1 MLWLLAVFIAYWA
14 IIEILRVKGKLEKYG
29 KNYGPILLL
38 KTAKGLSFV
47 EKISKPKLFWKVFAA
62 IGVPLMLFGMVFM
75 MSLLILADIIMLIS
89 PPKPSELTSP
99 QAALLIP
106 GINPFIPLVWGIIG
120 LAVAIVVHELS
131 HAVLCRVEG
140 IKVKSLGII
149 LALFPIGAF
158 AEPEE
163 KELLDRNRSGA
174 SKIRVYTAGITSNY
188 IVAFIAFCLFFSMLS
203 SLNPVVAVVD
213 EKGEILGK
221 VVEINGKPVSN
232 KFDSMVREGEW
243 NYMIL
248 ENNTGKHEIKFYGI
262 FGVKVIGL
270 YREGGIF
277 PAELAGIKDGT
288 VITKLDGKKVRNIS
302 EFREVM
308 MQKKPGE
315 EIEVETYDPRS
326 GNFEKF
332 RLKLVEHDGKAF
344 MGVYLSN
351 YECVG
356 GLNVINTRILISG
369 LQEMPSRLGEP
380 VSWLILISMPF
391 SFQGFSGMEKLFEN
405 PVHTFWILNSLYWI
419 AWINFYV
426 ALFNCLPA
434 IPLDGGRAFQ
444 EIISALLKRS
454 ERREEISA
462 KVVKALSFFVFFSIS
477 LMILVPN
484 LRL

>member
-14 IIEILRVKGKLEKYG
+14 IIEILRIKGKLEKYG

-47 EKISKPKLFWKVFAA
+47 ERISKPRLFWKAFATLG
-62 IGVPLMLFGMVFM
+62 IPLMLFGMAVM
-75 MSLLILADIIMLIS
+75 MALLILADIVMLIS

-140 IKVKSLGII
+140 IRVKSLGII

-163 KELLDRNRSGA
+163 KELLDRNRSKA
-174 SKIRVYTAGITSNY
+174 SKIRVYTAGISANY
-188 IVAFIAFCLFFSMLS
+188 IVAFIAFALFFSMLP

-213 EKGEILGK
+213 ERGEILGK
-221 VVEINGKPVSN
+221 VVEVNGKPVSGN
-232 KFDSMVREGEW
+232 FDSLVKEGEW
-243 NYMIL
+243 NYMLI
-248 ENNTGKHEIKFYGI
+248 ENDTGRHEIKFYGV

-270 YREGGIF
+270 YREGGTF
-277 PAELAGIKDGT
+277 PAEIAGIKGGT
-288 VITKLDGKKVRNIS
+288 MITKLDGRKVRNIE

-308 MQKKPGE
+308 MQKRPGE
-315 EIEVETYDPRS
+315 DVEVETYDPGS
-326 GNFEKF
+326 GNFDEF
-332 RLKLVEHDGKAF
+332 RIRLVERDGKAF

-356 GLNVINTRILISG
+356 GFNVVNTGNSHF
-369 LQEMPSRLGEP
+369 QPS
-380 VSWLILISMPF
+380 
-391 SFQGFSGMEKLFEN
+391 
-405 PVHTFWILNSLYWI
+405 
-419 AWINFYV
+419 
-426 ALFNCLPA
+426 
-434 IPLDGGRAFQ
+434 
-444 EIISALLKRS
+444 
-454 ERREEISA
+454 
-462 KVVKALSFFVFFSIS
+462 
-477 LMILVPN
+477 
-484 LRL
+484 

>member
-14 IIEILRVKGKLEKYG
+14 IIEIMRIKGKLEKYG

-38 KTAKGLSFV
+38 RTAKGLSFV
-47 EKISKPKLFWKVFAA
+47 ERISKPRLFWKAFATLG
-62 IGVPLMLFGMVFM
+62 IPLMLFGMAVM
-75 MSLLILADIIMLIS
+75 MALLILADIVMLIS

-163 KELLDRNRSGA
+163 KELLDRNRSKS
-174 SKIRVYTAGITSNY
+174 SKIRVYTAGISANY
-188 IVAFIAFCLFFSMLS
+188 IVAFIAFALFFSMLP

-213 EKGEILGK
+213 ERGEILGK
-221 VVEINGKPVSN
+221 VVEVNGKPVSGN
-232 KFDSMVREGEW
+232 FDSLVKEGEW
-243 NYMIL
+243 NYMLI
-248 ENNTGKHEIKFYGI
+248 ENDTGRHEIKFYGV

-270 YREGGIF
+270 YREGGTF
-277 PAELAGIKDGT
+277 PAEIAGIKGGT
-288 VITKLDGKKVRNIS
+288 MITKLDGRKVRNIE

-308 MQKKPGE
+308 MQKRPGE
-315 EIEVETYDPRS
+315 DVEVETYDPGS
-326 GNFEKF
+326 GNFDEF
-332 RLKLVEHDGKAF
+332 RIKLVERDGKAF

-356 GLNVINTRILISG
+356 GFNVVNTGILISS
-369 LQEMPSRLGEP
+369 LLEIPSRLGEP
-380 VSWLILISMPF
+380 SSWLILISMPF
-391 SFQGFSGMEKLFEN
+391 SFQGFSGMERLFEN
-405 PVHTFWILNSLYWI
+405 PAHTFWILNSLYWI

-434 IPLDGGRAFQ
+434 IPLDGGRMFQ
-444 EIISALLKRS
+444 EMISALLRRS
-454 ERREEISA
+454 ERGEEISA
-462 KVVKALSFFVFFSIS
+462 KMVRALSFFVFLSIS
-477 LMILVPN
+477 LMILIPN

>member
-14 IIEILRVKGKLEKYG
+14 IIEILRIKGRLEKYG

-47 EKISKPKLFWKVFAA
+47 ERISKPRLFWKAFATLG
-62 IGVPLMLFGMVFM
+62 IPLMLFGMVFM
-75 MSLLILADIIMLIS
+75 MALLILADIIMLIS

-120 LAVAIVVHELS
+120 LAVAIVVHELG

-140 IKVKSLGII
+140 IRVKSLGII

-163 KELLDRNRSGA
+163 KELLDRNRSKA
-174 SKIRVYTAGITSNY
+174 SKIRVYTAGVSANY
-188 IVAFIAFCLFFSMLS
+188 IVAFIAFALFFGMLS

-213 EKGEILGK
+213 ERGEILGK
-221 VVEINGKPVSN
+221 VVEVNGKPVSGN
-232 KFDSMVREGEW
+232 FGSLVREGEW
-243 NYMIL
+243 NYMVI
-248 ENNTGKHEIKFYGI
+248 ENNTGRHEIKFYGI
-262 FGVKVIGL
+262 FGVKIIGL

-277 PAELAGIKDGT
+277 PAEAAGIREGT
-288 VITKLDGKKVRNIS
+288 LITKLDGKKVRNIG

-308 MQKKPGE
+308 TQKRPGE
-315 EIEVETYDPRS
+315 EVEVETYDPRS
-326 GNFEKF
+326 GNFDEF
-332 RLKLVEHDGKAF
+332 RIRLVERDGRAF

-356 GLNVINTRILISG
+356 GLNFVNTGIIISG
-369 LQEMPSRLGEP
+369 LREIPSRLGEP
-380 VSWLILISMPF
+380 ASWLILISMPF

-434 IPLDGGRAFQ
+434 IPLDGGRMFQ
-444 EIISALLKRS
+444 EMLSALLRRS
-454 ERREEISA
+454 ERGEEISA
-462 KVVKALSFFVFFSIS
+462 KMVRALSFFIFFSIS